1 VVPERPSPVT
11 LREVARAAGVST
23 ASASRAL
30 TREGAVSADLR
41 RRILAAAERLGYA
54 PNLAARVLAGRG
66 SGLVGVLVKTLEDP
80 LLAAAIMGLEH
91 RLAHAG
97 YGVLIAASGASPGQ
111 SLLALRALLG
121 RGAEALVLAEP
132 AHAEELAAAI
142 HTRGVPYAGIGERAS
157 GGERGIDLGQRR
169 GAALA
174 GRYLLDLGHRRIAV
188 IAPASSGMAGAVAET
203 LAGTG
208 AARFPD
214 GMRPAQDPAEA
225 QHAMRVLLDGQTVP
239 TAVICGS
246 DLLAMAALREC
257 LRRGIAVPREV
268 SIIGFG
274 DAEFARR
281 AVPALTTL
289 RVLPAELGARVAAS
303 LLLSLQHGDLPP
315 AIEAPVKLVVRE
327 STGPAPR

>member
-1 VVPERPSPVT
+1 MSDRPSPVT

-30 TREGAVSADLR
+30 TREGTVSADLR

-54 PNLAARVLAGRG
+54 PNLAARALAGRG
-66 SGLVGVLVKTLEDP
+66 SGLVGLLVEHLKDP
-80 LLAAAIMGLEH
+80 LLAAAIMGLEQ
-91 RLAHAG
+91 RLVQAG

-132 AHAEELAAAI
+132 AHAEELAEAI
-142 HTRGVPYAGIGERAS
+142 RSRGVPYAGIGECAS

-174 GRYLLDLGHRRIAV
+174 SRYLLDLGHRRIAV
-188 IAPASSGMAGAVAET
+188 IAPASTGMAGAVAET

-208 AARFPD
+208 AVLYPA
-214 GMRPAQDPAEA
+214 GMRPVRDPAEA
-225 QHAMRVLLDGQTVP
+225 QHSLRVLLDGDAVP

-257 LRRGIAVPREV
+257 LGRGIAVPREV

-289 RVLPAELGARVAAS
+289 RVLAAELGARVAAS
-303 LLLSLQHGDLPP
+303 LLLSLQHGEPP
-315 AIEAPVKLVVRE
+315 LAIEAPVKLVVRE
-327 STGPAPR
+327 STGPVTR